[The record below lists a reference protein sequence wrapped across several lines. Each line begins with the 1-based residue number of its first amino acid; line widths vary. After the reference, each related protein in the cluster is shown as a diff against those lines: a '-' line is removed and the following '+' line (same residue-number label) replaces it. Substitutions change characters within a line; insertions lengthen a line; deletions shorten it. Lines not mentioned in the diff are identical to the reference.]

1 MAIYELTP
9 RAWPLHANVTS
20 STHVPTLS
28 FPLILI
34 MSQSIIKVDL
44 VDLGREK

>member
-9 RAWPLHANVTS
+9 RAWPLHINVT